1 MVNNINIME
10 GMESMRGRGST
21 KRLGVGTSSAGGV
34 GSRISGIMSNKEEES
49 SGNNGLGMIGGENGG
64 GGQVGGDK
72 THANVYK
79 IARSAWEI
87 VGEYNGFIEE
97 SLERLFRGIPLS
109 KDRIEIF
116 LDLLKLENGRLSF
129 SYFIK
134 NYSEENRGAI
144 IQLKRVYFDELIKF
158 TRFALQQSNIFNDFT
173 TPALIVAVSGSYP
186 FSSLLFPPPSL
197 LLLFL
202 SFPVPSPFPSP
213 SLFFFSFPFLLSP
226 FPFLLYLLSPLSPSY
241 VLPLSA
247 LFLFR
252 LLPLLFASLFSSILP
267 SLTPLPIVSPS
278 FPSLLPF
285 PPLPPFPFPPFPP
298 FHSLPSLL
306 SSPFLPPSL
315 LPLSY
320 SKLLSGIIRP
330 LSLLYLAPGQT
341 WINHK
346 HNHLPLHSLF
356 SFSFCLLFFSIV
368 LEIDK

>member
-202 SFPVPSPFPSP
+202 SFPLPSPFPFP
-213 SLFFFSFPFLLSP
+213 SLFFFSFSFLLPPSPFLLSLLPMFFPSLP
-226 FPFLLYLLSPLSPSY
+226 FPCSVSFLYYS
-241 VLPLSA
+241 LPLSSR
-247 LFLFR
+247 LSFL
-252 LLPLLFASLFSSILP
+252 S
-267 SLTPLPIVSPS
+267 
-278 FPSLLPF
+278 
-285 PPLPPFPFPPFPP
+285 LPP
-298 FHSLPSLL
+298 
-306 SSPFLPPSL
+306 
-315 LPLSY
+315 
-320 SKLLSGIIRP
+320 
-330 LSLLYLAPGQT
+330 Q
-341 WINHK
+341 
-346 HNHLPLHSLF
+346 
-356 SFSFCLLFFSIV
+356 
-368 LEIDK
+368 

>member
-1 MVNNINIME
+1 
-10 GMESMRGRGST
+10 MRGRGST

-186 FSSLLFPPPSL
+186 FSP
-197 LLLFL
+197 LLLF
-202 SFPVPSPFPSP
+202 
-213 SLFFFSFPFLLSP
+213 FFFSCPFPFLLPSLPLLYSSSLSRFFFLLSP
-226 FPFLLYLLSPLSPSY
+226 FSFISFLLYLLPMFFPSLPFSCSVSFLY
-241 VLPLSA
+241 SLPLSSR
-247 LFLFR
+247 LSFL
-252 LLPLLFASLFSSILP
+252 
-267 SLTPLPIVSPS
+267 
-278 FPSLLPF
+278 
-285 PPLPPFPFPPFPP
+285 PLPP
-298 FHSLPSLL
+298 S
-306 SSPFLPPSL
+306 
-315 LPLSY
+315 
-320 SKLLSGIIRP
+320 
-330 LSLLYLAPGQT
+330 Q
-341 WINHK
+341 
-346 HNHLPLHSLF
+346 
-356 SFSFCLLFFSIV
+356 
-368 LEIDK
+368 